1 MHSHYLFIEQNCH
14 LEVGNVFFLG
24 YKQGVKGCILFDLIT
39 KETFISRNV
48 THHDH
53 ILPYHTT
60 TTPTTPWQYHTVLET
75 ISPDTISPD
84 TDPTNQHNT
93 NPVHDTQHSTSPTLS
108 HTPDSS
114 SDTNQHLHLMT
125 PHHLPLMITVYS
137 PLITLLL
144 ILYPQGL
151 QE

>member
-1 MHSHYLFIEQNCH
+1 
-14 LEVGNVFFLG
+14 LG

-114 SDTNQHLHLMT
+114 SDTNPST
-125 PHHLPLMITVYS
+125 PS
-137 PLITLLL
+137 PHDTTSSTTHDNSIQSPDNTSSDTLSTRPTRVKHKPSYL
-144 ILYPQGL
+144 
-151 QE
+151 